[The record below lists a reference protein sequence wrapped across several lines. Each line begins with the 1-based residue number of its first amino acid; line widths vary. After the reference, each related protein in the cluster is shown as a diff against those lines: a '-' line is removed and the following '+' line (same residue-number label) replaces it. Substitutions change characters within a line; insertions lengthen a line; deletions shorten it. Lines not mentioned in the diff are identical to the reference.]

1 MAVYTAEVK
10 GAWIH
15 GGQVVPSD
23 LHINTENFLALAAG
37 GQTGV
42 KWSH

>member
-1 MAVYTAEVK
+1 ME
-10 GAWIH
+10 GAKLH
-15 GGQVVPSD
+15 GGEVVPSD
-23 LHINTENFLALAAG
+23 LHLNTWTFLALAAG

>member
-1 MAVYTAEVK
+1 MAVYMAEMK

-15 GGQVVPSD
+15 GGQMVSSD
-23 LHINTENFLALAAG
+23 LHINTETFFALAAG

-42 KWSH
+42 KCSH

>member
-1 MAVYTAEVK
+1 MAEEK

-15 GGQVVPSD
+15 GGLVVPSD
-23 LHINTENFLALAAG
+23 LHINAETFLALAAG

-42 KWSH
+42 KWSQ